1 MLGRLFPQAIGRTY
15 QGSNAALLF
24 LLPVLLFKTV
34 IAVNFSGLN
43 PFVDVATI
51 LQTVDAVPL
60 DTFAAEAAATVV
72 SFSQLWGKAMVVL
85 CLVVWGALFVYR
97 AGLPLAI
104 LLLLIEQVARTGD
117 RIIPVLRDAFA
128 AGQLPSL
135 SALINLTMTA
145 FLVIA
150 FGLSLL
156 AVRRPQPIS

>member
-1 MLGRLFPQAIGRTY
+1 MLGRVFPQAIGRTY
-15 QGSNAALLF
+15 QGPYAALLF
-24 LLPVLLFKTV
+24 LVPVLLFKTV

-51 LQTVDAVPL
+51 LKTVDAVPL
-60 DTFAAEAAATVV
+60 DTFGAEAADTVV

-104 LLLLIEQVARTGD
+104 LLLLMEQAMRTGD
-117 RIIPVLRDAFA
+117 RIIPVLRDALA
-128 AGQLPSL
+128 TGQLPSL
-135 SALINLTMTA
+135 SNMINLTMTA

-156 AVRRPQPIS
+156 AVRRDKPIS